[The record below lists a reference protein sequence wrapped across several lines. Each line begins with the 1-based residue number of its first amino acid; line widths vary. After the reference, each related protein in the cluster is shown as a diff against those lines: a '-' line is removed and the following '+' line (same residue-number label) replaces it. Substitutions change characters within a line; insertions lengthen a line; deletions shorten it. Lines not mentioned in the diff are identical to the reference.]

1 MQFIRQR
8 QQQVTTCPQCDNIV
22 RIDAE
27 VCNICGKRLREPNG
41 KRITTPTQ
49 SAQATQLPPGSQSPQ
64 TPLPTPLQGSDE
76 EEYEDEEYEDDEEYE
91 EEEEEVQE
99 REHLVT
105 ALPSTP
111 GEIIG

>member
-41 KRITTPTQ
+41 KGNAASTQ
-49 SAQATQLPPGSQSPQ
+49 PASVSQATQLPPGSQSPQ
-64 TPLPTPLQGSDE
+64 TPLPTPLQGTDE
-76 EEYEDEEYEDDEEYE
+76 EEYEDDEYEDDEYEDDEEE
-91 EEEEEVQE
+91 EE
-99 REHLVT
+99 
-105 ALPSTP
+105 
-111 GEIIG
+111 GE